1 MAQGA
6 FTLDNSDLET
16 FDGFP
21 ATDGAATVTLK
32 GFDPLLDTLIAMGLV
47 PEDQAGM
54 ARMMLGGF
62 AQRDDEGT
70 YTSDIEIDGE
80 TGQITANGQRIR

>member
-1 MAQGA
+1 ME
-6 FTLDNSDLET
+6 S
-16 FDGFP
+16 
-21 ATDGAATVTLK
+21 
-32 GFDPLLDTLIAMGLV
+32 DTLIAMGLV